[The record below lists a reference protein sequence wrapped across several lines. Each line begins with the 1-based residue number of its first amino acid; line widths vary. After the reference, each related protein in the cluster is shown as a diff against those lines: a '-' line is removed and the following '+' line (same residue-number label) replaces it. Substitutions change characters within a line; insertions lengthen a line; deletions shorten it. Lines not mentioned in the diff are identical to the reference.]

1 MDLSASEEVQISYLN
16 SILQKVNLTED
27 NFSETFIRSR
37 DYINLLSQFGSSK
50 SRKIISL
57 SLLILTKLLEKNQ
70 LKKELKVITK
80 KQIVKWI
87 SDSIKQQEKLNGIKA
102 LSAIFNLGENN
113 IGKSCLE
120 RDDNDEG
127 SILTDLMEFAE
138 FDKEEVRESIVEM
151 LSIACSQEQ
160 CRKLI
165 KLNCQ
170 EYLSKLMRSKNYK
183 IKSLAAVT
191 LTKLMLDDK
200 LSLSGGGNQEKKKI
214 VSEEEDENE
223 LAGLFRNLVLNE
235 ESEID
240 VRVNAIEGLAYASLK
255 PTVKEM
261 IAHHPTLL
269 REIFKLA
276 KEQEN
281 LNNNL
286 LYGVAVILLNITL
299 YRKKLSENER
309 QILKL
314 KKIADGESSFEID
327 PLDEDEYVETRIKQI
342 MKLGV
347 NQTLNLLSKNQSQI
361 IRQLVSNIFLN
372 LATDQTNRGI
382 IVQQGGVKILISLVI
397 KEGNTKEGRVFA
409 TQALAKIAITMNPNL
424 AFRGE
429 RSSDLVRPLLNLCQ
443 GENELCQFES
453 LMALT
458 NLSSVDND
466 IRMRIYDLKGIPIIE
481 NLQFSE
487 NTLVRRAA
495 TECLCNMMFCEPV
508 YELYSDPQSSINKI
522 TILVAFSEIDDFET
536 RRAASGALAILSTNP
551 NVCKMILDR
560 PRGIQILK
568 DLFNED
574 SSEIQHRAIE
584 CLKNIANIDKD
595 KAELLVKA
603 DLHKRML
610 ELVKEGKARNLEIKS
625 TRHGIALSAQLG
637 FYGLFHSFF
646 RESIYGFFRGNVDH
660 FLVLLATVTG
670 LGQFIG
676 SWLLNV
682 VLPPSSEQREEI
694 VAIARA
700 NLEQA
705 TNSSNNNS
713 INNDNVKQP
722 DEQATLLPEAVI
734 NYIAFQHHEENDI
747 CG

>member
-1 MDLSASEEVQISYLN
+1 MDLSTSEEIQISYLN
-16 SILQKVNLTED
+16 SILQKVNSTEN
-27 NFSETFIRSR
+27 NFSETFIKSG

-70 LKKELKVITK
+70 IKKELKEITK

-87 SDSIKQQEKLNGIKA
+87 SDSTKQQEKLNGIKA
-102 LSAIFNLGENN
+102 LSAIFNLGENDL
-113 IGKSCLE
+113 GKSCLE
-120 RDDNDEG
+120 KDDNDEG
-127 SILTDLMEFAE
+127 GILTDLVEFSE

-160 CRKLI
+160 CRKLV

-170 EYLSKLMRSKNYK
+170 EYLSKLMKSKNSK

-200 LSLSGGGNQEKKKI
+200 LILPGEGNQERKKI

-223 LAGLFRNLVLNE
+223 LAGLFQNLVLNE
-235 ESEID
+235 RSEID
-240 VRVNAIEGLAYASLK
+240 VKVNAIEGLAYASLK

-261 IAHHPTLL
+261 ITYHPTLL
-269 REIFKLA
+269 KEIFKLV
-276 KEQEN
+276 KEQGK
-281 LNNNL
+281 LDNNL
-286 LYGVAVILLNITL
+286 LYGVAVILSNVTS
-299 YRKKLSENER
+299 YRKKLSEKER
-309 QILKL
+309 QLLKL
-314 KKIADGESSFEID
+314 KKIADGECNFEVNL
-327 PLDEDEYVETRIKQI
+327 LDEDEYVENRIKQI
-342 MKLGV
+342 IKLGV
-347 NQTLNLLSKNQSQI
+347 NQTLNLLSKNQSQL

-372 LATDQTNRGI
+372 LVTNQTNRGI
-382 IVQQGGVKILISLVI
+382 IVQQGGVKVLIPLVI

-409 TQALAKIAITMNPNL
+409 TQALAKIAITMDPNL

-443 GENELCQFES
+443 EENELCQFES

-458 NLSSVDND
+458 NLSSVNND
-466 IRMRIYDLKGIPIIE
+466 IRMHIYDLKGIPIIE

-495 TECLCNMMFCEPV
+495 TECLCNMMFCDSV

-522 TILVAFSEIDDFET
+522 TILVALSDVDDFET

-560 PRGIQILK
+560 PKGIQILK
-568 DLFNED
+568 DLLNEN
-574 SSEIQHRAIE
+574 SPEIQHRAIE
-584 CLKNIANIDKD
+584 CFKNIASIDKD

-610 ELVKEGKARNLEIKS
+610 ELVKEGKVESVVVTCAETLKIFAN
-625 TRHGIALSAQLG
+625 HG
-637 FYGLFHSFF
+637 
-646 RESIYGFFRGNVDH
+646 
-660 FLVLLATVTG
+660 LLK
-670 LGQFIG
+670 I
-676 SWLLNV
+676 
-682 VLPPSSEQREEI
+682 
-694 VAIARA
+694 
-700 NLEQA
+700 
-705 TNSSNNNS
+705 
-713 INNDNVKQP
+713 
-722 DEQATLLPEAVI
+722 
-734 NYIAFQHHEENDI
+734 
-747 CG
+747 